1 MIGDGR
7 KEVRSEMFEQACE
20 PVIAVGLI
28 TGSELVLFEL
38 KEWYL
43 DDLGRDWPPGNYRA
57 RPSSGGIAVEDLD
70 GRLIVETPDLLLT
83 PSDVAASFVIR
94 EVPIGI
100 DFHWE
105 QRLDQEFTGILRIR
119 SMVDRQLTVINEV
132 PLEDYL
138 VSVISSEMS
147 ATADPELLRAH
158 AIISRSWLLAQL
170 AKRSA
175 VRDSPP
181 SAVAPHWT
189 LPSTELI
196 RWYDRENHDNFDVC
210 ADDHCQ
216 RYQGITTATT
226 TAAAL
231 AVEATHG
238 MVLCR
243 DGELCDARF
252 SKSCGGMTERFST
265 AWNDHDYPYLGVLR
279 DAPAQT
285 ADAALPLTIEMNA
298 ETWIRTRPA
307 AFCNSSDV
315 EVLRKI
321 LPDFDQETTDFYR
334 WRVILPQS
342 QLQSLLRQKLGLELG
357 RIERLEPVE
366 RGGSG
371 RIIRLRIVGEAGE
384 IVIGKELEIR
394 RALSPSHL
402 YSSAFIVEPGDDL
415 DGFPDRFTLL
425 GAGWGHGVG
434 LCQIGAAI
442 MAETGYHFDQILR
455 HYYLDSTIETLYVKP
470 PRPEQLAGSIMETIF
485 YRYSATERRL
495 IMADTGFVRGDD
507 RIWSHPDGHSI
518 GEGVALALAD
528 EAFFRFLKIR
538 PPEIE
543 EIGTTGKIEPV
554 R

>member
-1 MIGDGR
+1 ML
-7 KEVRSEMFEQACE
+7 EQARE

-38 KEWYL
+38 KEWYF
-43 DDLGRDWPPGNYRA
+43 DHQGHDWPAGNYRA
-57 RPSSGGIAVEDLD
+57 RPLAGGIVVEDLD
-70 GRLIVETPDLLLT
+70 GRLIAETPDLTLK
-83 PSDVAASFVIR
+83 PRDVAASFVIR

-105 QRLDQEFTGILRIR
+105 QRLDQQFTGILRIR
-119 SMVDRQLTVINEV
+119 SMADRQLTVINEA
-132 PLEDYL
+132 PLEEYL

-170 AKRSA
+170 AKRPA

-181 SAVAPHWT
+181 AAVAPTGT
-189 LPSTELI
+189 LASMESMELI

-238 MVLCR
+238 MVICS
-243 DGELCDARF
+243 GGQLCDARF
-252 SKSCGGMTERFST
+252 SKSCGGMTERFSA
-265 AWNDHDYPYLGVLR
+265 AWNDQDYTYLGVLR
-279 DAPAQT
+279 DAPTQT
-285 ADAALPLTIEMNA
+285 ADSPLPLTVEMNA

-334 WRVILPQS
+334 WRVILPQL

-357 RIERLEPVE
+357 RIQRLEPVE

-402 YSSAFIVEPGDDL
+402 YSSAFIVEPGAER
-415 DGFPDRFTLL
+415 DGFPDRFTLI

-442 MAETGYHFDQILR
+442 MAETGYRFEQILG
-455 HYYLDSTIETLYVKP
+455 HYYPGSTIETLYDKP
-470 PRPEQLAGSIMETIF
+470 PQPELAAGAIMESVF
-485 YRYSATERRL
+485 YRYSATERRRL
-495 IMADTGFVRGDD
+495 MADTGFVRGED

-518 GEGVALALAD
+518 GDGVALALAD
-528 EAFFRFLKIR
+528 EAFFRFLRIP

-543 EIGTTGKIEPV
+543 ALVATGKIEPV